1 MPMTKNLPIGLYGLV
16 VALAAGLICWP
27 LFGMATALWAV
38 WGTSLLVLA
47 IIDARTGFLPDV
59 LTLPMLGL
67 GLIIQFWP
75 TTQTAGIEAS
85 LTGILIGSLPLWLM
99 AIIYRWRTGKDGL
112 GLGDVK
118 LVAAMGAWSG
128 PTVIPMTMVLS
139 AVTGL
144 VWGLFITRHKPWAR
158 RRIAFGAFLVVGY
171 GASVLVSWYS
181 GWLPWI

>member
-1 MPMTKNLPIGLYGLV
+1 MRTPLYIGLHGRV
-16 VALAAGLICWP
+16 VALAVGLIGWQ
-27 LFGMATALWAV
+27 LFDMATALWAV
-38 WGTSLLVLA
+38 WGTSLIVLA
-47 IIDARTGFLPDV
+47 IIDARTGFLPDG

-75 TTQTAGIEAS
+75 TTQTVGIEAS
-85 LTGILIGSLPLWLM
+85 LVGMLIGSLPLWLM

-128 PTVIPMTMVLS
+128 PAVIPMTMVLS

-158 RRIAFGAFLVVGY
+158 RRIAFGPFLVVGY
-171 GASVLVSWYS
+171 GAVVLSKLAPLTVN
-181 GWLPWI
+181 